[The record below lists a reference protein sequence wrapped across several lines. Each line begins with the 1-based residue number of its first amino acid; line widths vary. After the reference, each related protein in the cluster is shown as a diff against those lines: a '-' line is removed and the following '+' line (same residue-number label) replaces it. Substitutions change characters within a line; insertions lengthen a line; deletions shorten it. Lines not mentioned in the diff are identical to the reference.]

1 MSRLRLALVLAALV
15 LAPRSARA
23 DVDEFGN
30 RLATVT
36 RVIFGLSMPVPVSV
50 EMRAGSTGGASVGT
64 LGSLDGR
71 FYFGH
76 HGVLL
81 GAGFATGGPLAGPP
95 QVGFFDAAYSFADF
109 SARRFRGF
117 GGAFSFDV
125 GPSLGLVQATY
136 DTTPP
141 QNAPKTGPI
150 LDVEGHAT
158 IGARLSMH
166 ADLFV
171 GPVMVGIVL
180 GYRGG
185 VPTNSSSKDNF
196 EGMFFFNLEIGGA
209 FVR

>member
-1 MSRLRLALVLAALV
+1 MLALLV
-15 LAPRSARA
+15 LAPRIARA

-36 RVIFGLSMPVPVSV
+36 RVVFGLSMPVPVSV
-50 EMRAGSTGGASVGT
+50 EMRAGSASGSSVGT
-64 LGSLDGR
+64 LGTLDGR
-71 FYFGH
+71 IYSGH
-76 HGVLL
+76 HGLLL
-81 GAGFATGGPLAGPP
+81 GVGFAAGASLAGPP

-109 SARRFRGF
+109 SSRRFRGF

-141 QNAPKTGPI
+141 QNAPTTGPQP
-150 LDVEGHAT
+150 DVPSHVT
-158 IGARLSMH
+158 IGARVSMH

-171 GPVMVGIVL
+171 GPVMLGIVL

-185 VPTNSSSKDNF
+185 VPSNASSRDNF